1 MTKKRGFRKLIA
13 LCLAAVMILTMC
25 VPALAAID
33 AGEKGTITVTG
44 VEGSGKITAY
54 KVIDINFDTTD
65 QQPEEPIY
73 TWNDAVKGWV
83 EKNYSNYIDSTTG
96 EVTSAF
102 QELKS
107 ADKTNEGSEIKAFV
121 DDLAN
126 ALRSTNVDGIASAKL
141 EKLGSKT
148 WSTATNASITYD
160 NVPMG
165 AYILLVEDGV
175 KIYSPGFAQVYP
187 EYKNDEWSLA
197 NGTVSVELK
206 SKEPGIVKSV
216 SADDQAVAIGD
227 TVTFTL
233 TIDVPQYPADAI
245 NKKFVFGDKLPEGLT
260 FVEDSVSIKCGEID
274 LGNYFTKATNTNS
287 TFEYVLK
294 NDDTYNYDAFVNKL
308 NENTAITVTYQAK
321 VNQNA
326 VSNGTIAKD
335 NLKNKAYLNYNNN
348 PYTSDGSKEQTDDE
362 QLYTYKLKIKKV
374 DADEKT
380 LLKGA
385 QFKLKKGDAE
395 ISFVKDTTNN
405 IYQVADA
412 TETTATTTVLETNEQ
427 GFIQMIGLD
436 ANVTYTLTEIKAPG
450 DYPLPANP
458 DVTITLTDNKT
469 ADGKEGIDGDLDSVT
484 AESKGDLIPD
494 EADKNNSRYVT
505 VEGSDKSMAIVT
517 IQNSKHAFHLPV
529 TGGTGTLI
537 FSLIGVAVMGTAV
550 AMVVIVRKK
559 RA

>member
-1 MTKKRGFRKLIA
+1 MNKKRGFRKLIA

-25 VPALAAID
+25 VPALADIND
-33 AGEKGTITVTG
+33 DTKGTITVTG

>member
-1 MTKKRGFRKLIA
+1 MNKKRGFRKLIA

-25 VPALAAID
+25 VPALADIND
-33 AGEKGTITVTG
+33 DTKGTITVTG

-529 TGGTGTLI
+529 TAEPGTLI

>member
-1 MTKKRGFRKLIA
+1 MNKKRGFRKLIA
-13 LCLAAVMILTMC
+13 LCLAAVMILTMG
-25 VPALAAID
+25 VPALADIGAD
-33 AGEKGTITVTG
+33 EKGEITVTG

-65 QQPEEPIY
+65 QQPKEPIY
-73 TWNDAVKGWV
+73 TWDEAVKVWV
-83 EKNYSNYIDSTTG
+83 ENNYSDYIDSTTG
-96 EVTSAF
+96 AVTSEF

-107 ADKTNEGSEIKAFV
+107 ADKTNEGSYIKAFV

-126 ALRSTNVDGIASAKL
+126 ALRSTNVDGIDRAKL
-141 EKLGSKT
+141 EDLASKR

-187 EYKNDEWSLA
+187 EYKNDAWSLA

-216 SADDQAVAIGD
+216 SANDQAVAIGD

-233 TIDVPQYPADAI
+233 TIDVPQYPAGAI

-260 FVEDSVSIKCGEID
+260 FVEDSVSIICGEND

-294 NDDTYNYDAFVNKL
+294 NDDTHNYDTFVDEL

-326 VSNGTIAKD
+326 VSNGTIDKD

-348 PYTSDGSKEQTDDE
+348 PYTSDGSKEQTDEE

-380 LLKGA
+380 PLKGA

-395 ISFVKDTTNN
+395 ISFVKDTANN
-405 IYQVADA
+405 IYRVADA
-412 TETTATTTVLETNEQ
+412 TETTVTTTVLEANEQ

-458 DVTITLTDNKT
+458 DVTIALKDNMA

-484 AESKGDLIPD
+484 AVSKGDLIPSEED
-494 EADKNNSRYVT
+494 AGNPLYVT

-550 AMVVIVRKK
+550 AMVVIARKK